1 MSNPDCSEGVR
12 AHKAHDVQPMFCL
25 EIHGSVRTSEA
36 ENNWK
41 WVEALGQRFSPS
53 SFTDTMWS
61 HHQTADKT
69 DDRTHPST
77 LHQGQKLRSACDR
90 CHHAKLKC
98 SGGKPCAGCYDSREQ
113 CCYSVSHKPGRPKGV
128 KNKRNFD
135 QTGTRKT
142 KTARANLSASTKP
155 PQHQQRQPSSS
166 VPSMVP
172 TQDDAM
178 PDFNNTQLDGPLT
191 TEMLQDMSASLTSS
205 GYSELL
211 DLETGDELRKHSMVK
226 ASVEEKI

>member
-1 MSNPDCSEGVR
+1 MTAGNLRIALTC
-12 AHKAHDVQPMFCL
+12 FCCPCL
-25 EIHGSVRTSEA
+25 PP
-36 ENNWK
+36 
-41 WVEALGQRFSPS
+41 SPS
-53 SFTDTMWS
+53 HSLHLLRILHLLSYNPWVNGFPSSLTNTMWS
-61 HHQTADKT
+61 HHQTVGKT
-69 DDRTHPST
+69 DDNSRSNTCP
-77 LHQGQKLRSACDR
+77 QGQKLRSACDR

-142 KTARANLSASTKP
+142 KTARSGSRTSTKSLQN
-155 PQHQQRQPSSS
+155 QHRQHSSS
-166 VPSMVP
+166 VPSMMP
-172 TQDDAM
+172 NQDDAM

-191 TEMLQDMSASLTSS
+191 TDMLQDMSASLTSS

-211 DLETGDELRKHSMVK
+211 DLETSDELRKHSMVK
-226 ASVEEKI
+226 ASIEEQMSRTQG